1 MGDSLRNVANSDICF
16 DTTIH
21 DGCRLLF
28 EGNTQLVVEVIMD
41 FTNLVIRKI
50 LKWAMKPGCK
60 AGKLYLW
67 RNLLQWFDF
76 GVGEKIA
83 NARTCADSNGHNFW
97 KIENVQGFLHVFAY
111 KGLDLTV

>member
-1 MGDSLRNVANSDICF
+1 MISPAID
-16 DTTIH
+16 
-21 DGCRLLF
+21 RLLF
-28 EGNTQLVVEVIMD
+28 CGHNRRGTERSKLRIFEIDLLIIMD

-50 LKWAMKPGCK
+50 LKSAMKPGCK

-67 RNLLQWFDF
+67 QNLLQWFDF

-97 KIENVQGFLHVFAY
+97 KIENVEGFLHIFAY
-111 KGLDLTV
+111 KGLKLTAV